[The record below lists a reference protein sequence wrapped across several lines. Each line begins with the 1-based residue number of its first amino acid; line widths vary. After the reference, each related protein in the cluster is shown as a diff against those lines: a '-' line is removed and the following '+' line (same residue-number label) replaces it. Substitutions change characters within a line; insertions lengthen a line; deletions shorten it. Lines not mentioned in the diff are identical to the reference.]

1 MCDFLSFACIL
12 KFDIKKLKREGKE
25 KREGVKEEGREK
37 EREGGRER

>member
-1 MCDFLSFACIL
+1 MRLSFARIL